1 MPSERKLPIDD
12 FVRTNRP
19 NGKVSA
25 LLDYL
30 PEILTLRSKKYTL
43 QQICEWLSANDVR
56 VTVQALSKFLIV
68 ENQRALGSK
77 GGQKP
82 NINAIPAAKQRAK
95 ELNRN
100 PLLLRVE
107 GAKDAGTYNPVP
119 AKIEI
124 SED

>member
-12 FVRTNRP
+12 FVRTNKP

-25 LLDYL
+25 LLGYL
-30 PEILTLRSKKYTL
+30 PEIRTLRSKNYTL

-68 ENQRALGSK
+68 ESERELGVK
-77 GGQKP
+77 GGRKP
-82 NINAIPAAKQRAK
+82 RISVIPTGRQQATGKA
-95 ELNRN
+95 RN
-100 PLLLRVE
+100 PLLSRVE

-124 SED
+124 SKD